1 MPVAIGPPPI
11 EWLATQNAYFRI
23 DDDTLRLYCYFA
35 PAGFLPLTSYQ
46 VTAPDCHCG
55 CIGGAADSPPP
66 RQPASTCPTASKT
79 HSLKDPQGE

>member
-1 MPVAIGPPPI
+1 MPNAIGPPPH
-11 EWLATQNAYFRI
+11 EWRTTRNAYFRL

-55 CIGGAADSPPP
+55 CIGGTSG
-66 RQPASTCPTASKT
+66 QPTAPAASE
-79 HSLKDPQGE
+79 HLPGSLKDPQGE